1 MKSLLLQFAE
11 TLDRTLKKGRGS
23 SGIMNLTVSQLQYLE
38 TIACLERATVTTIA
52 EELQVTKPSAT
63 AAVSRLI
70 ELGYISSTPS
80 IRDGRVH
87 FLELT
92 ETGKQLAFLKEQT
105 TRDYQEFMESVLT
118 PPELAAFQTALQK
131 LVEQYPKHHPQEEK
145 S

>member
-38 TIACLERATVTTIA
+38 TIAALERATVTTIA

-70 ELGYISSTPS
+70 ELGYVRKLPSS
-80 IRDGRVH
+80 RDGRVH

-92 ETGKQLAFLKEQT
+92 EAGKQLAFLKNRQPGII
-105 TRDYQEFMESVLT
+105 RSLWKACSH
-118 PPELAAFQTALQK
+118 PPN
-131 LVEQYPKHHPQEEK
+131 
-145 S
+145 

>member
-38 TIACLERATVTTIA
+38 TIASLERATVTAIA

-80 IRDGRVH
+80 MRDGRVH

-92 ETGKQLAFLKEQT
+92 EAGKQLAFLKRT
-105 TRDYQEFMESVLT
+105 DNPGLSGVYGKRAHT
-118 PPELAAFQTALQK
+118 PRISGISDFAAK
-131 LVEQYPKHHPQEEK
+131 I